1 MKTARDR
8 SSHTSST
15 DRNTLIGVSLVLL
28 ILSAVL
34 LANSMTKPVSR
45 DEHMYCTAGVLL
57 ARGQLIYRDFAYPSQ
72 LPYHPLL
79 LATLYRAL
87 GTSHY
92 LLVARLV
99 SVVCEIL
106 ILISIVGIYR
116 SVFARRRQAGLAF
129 GAAGA
134 ILYTF
139 NPLVD
144 YATGY
149 AWNHGVVILCV
160 IVSFWLLITTD
171 FEHKSRYARLALM
184 GGLLTFATCMRVTT
198 ALVAVFFMVVVF
210 VVAGGPIRNRMQVIA
225 SFCIAGLVVAAWP
238 IWVAVRAGEAF
249 WLNLVRIPALYGH
262 WLQEQGFVHSK
273 AALTLAAFTT
283 SGYLAL
289 LALAA
294 YLAWTLF
301 RRRSGLKTETKTM
314 AVAAAL
320 LPIIFLVIA
329 YIPPTMWR
337 QYLAI
342 PVPFIVIA
350 LAYPLAELRRNT
362 EKVKNNR
369 PFPLAGAV
377 VGLCVAVTV
386 HANHVALSGSLAVL
400 APGLWTPIELHDMSE
415 SIARETREPKRVLTL
430 GPLYALEGGCDIY
443 PELASGSIVYRAA
456 DSLSAQEREITRTV
470 SPGTLNELIEPSPP
484 SAVILGIEPSYF
496 ASLEAPLRQAI
507 GADWHRSTPARGL
520 LVYTQP

>member
-1 MKTARDR
+1 MKTARPQ
-8 SSHTSST
+8 SSDTRAAGRT
-15 DRNTLIGVSLVLL
+15 AAIGVVLVLV
-28 ILSAVL
+28 ILSAAL

-72 LPYHPLL
+72 LPYHPLTL
-79 LATLYRAL
+79 SVLYRAL

-92 LLVARLV
+92 LLVGRLL
-99 SVVCEIL
+99 SVLCQIL

-116 SVFARRRQAGLAF
+116 SVFGVHRQAGLVF

-144 YATGY
+144 YAAGY
-149 AWNHGVVILCV
+149 AWNHDAVILCV
-160 IVSFWLLITTD
+160 IASFWLLITTD
-171 FEHKSRYARLALM
+171 FERKSRYTRLALI
-184 GGLLTFATCMRVTT
+184 GALLTFATCMRVTT
-198 ALVAVFFMVVVF
+198 ALVAVFFMGVVF
-210 VVAGGPIRNRMQVIA
+210 VRAGGSVRNRMRAIVPF
-225 SFCIAGLVVAAWP
+225 SMAGLAVAAWP
-238 IWVAVRAGEAF
+238 ISIAVRAGEAF
-249 WLNLVRIPALYGH
+249 WLNLVHIPALYAN
-262 WLQEQGFVHSK
+262 WLAEQRFVFSK
-273 AALTLAAFTT
+273 TALTVDAFTT
-283 SGYLAL
+283 PGYLAL

-294 YLAWTLF
+294 YLAWALA
-301 RRRSGLKTETKTM
+301 RRWSGLKTETKTM

-320 LPIIFLVIA
+320 LPIVFFVIA

-350 LAYPLAELRRNT
+350 LAYPLAALRQDA
-362 EKVKNNR
+362 EKIENER
-369 PFPLAGAV
+369 PFRRAGAIV
-377 VGLCVAVTV
+377 AICVALMVLTNPV
-386 HANHVALSGSLAVL
+386 VLSRSRDVFT
-400 APGLWTPIELHDMSE
+400 PEDWTPIVLHKTAQ

-443 PELASGSIVYRAA
+443 RELATGSIIYRAA
-456 DSLSAQEREITRTV
+456 DSLSARERAITHTV
-470 SPGTLNELIEPSPP
+470 SPGTLDKLIEPSPP
-484 SAVILGIEPSYF
+484 TTVILGVEPSYF
-496 ASLEAPLRQAI
+496 SSLEEPLRQAI
-507 GADWHRSTPARGL
+507 GAGWHRGMYDDGL